1 MASKNSNKSKK
12 GEPGLDL
19 TLLFGSLTRVKLLAL
34 MLQDYHK
41 SYFVRELTRL
51 LNLQINAIR
60 RELDNLTALN
70 ILKIDEGA
78 KKNKDL
84 KELFAGKPLVSEK
97 LTSTEKKYYKINED
111 CLFLD
116 DLKNLFLKAKVF
128 AKNNVFNNLEEYS
141 EGIIFAVL
149 LGKFV
154 NDRES
159 SIDLLIVGDVPS
171 RKLEKLVK
179 ELEKQI
185 GEEINYSLMK
195 EEEFMY
201 RQQIVDKF
209 LYKILENNKIVLID
223 KRNNKL
229 FNGHSSELI
238 D

>member
-60 RELDNLTALN
+60 RELDNLTTLN

-141 EGIIFAVL
+141 EGIIYAVL

-154 NDRES
+154 NDREG

-185 GEEINYSLMK
+185 GEEINYSVMK

>member
-1 MASKNSNKSKK
+1 MASKNSNKNKK

-41 SYFVRELTRL
+41 SYYVRELTRL

-78 KKNKDL
+78 KKHKDL
-84 KELFAGKPLVSEK
+84 KDLFEGKPLVAEK
-97 LTSTEKKYYKINED
+97 LSSTEKKYYKINED
-111 CLFLD
+111 CMFLD
-116 DLKNLFLKAKVF
+116 DLKNLFMKAKVF

-141 EGIIFAVL
+141 EGIVFAVL

-159 SIDLLIVGDVPS
+159 SIDLLIVGDVPP

-185 GEEINYSLMK
+185 GEEINYSMMK

-238 D
+238 A

>member
-1 MASKNSNKSKK
+1 MTLKNSNKPKK

-41 SYFVRELTRL
+41 SYYVRELTRL

-84 KELFAGKPLVSEK
+84 KDLFEGKPLVAEK
-97 LTSTEKKYYKINED
+97 LSSTEKKYYKINEE
-111 CLFLD
+111 CIFLD

-141 EGIIFAVL
+141 EGIVFAVL

-159 SIDLLIVGDVPS
+159 SIDLLIVGDVPA

-238 D
+238 S